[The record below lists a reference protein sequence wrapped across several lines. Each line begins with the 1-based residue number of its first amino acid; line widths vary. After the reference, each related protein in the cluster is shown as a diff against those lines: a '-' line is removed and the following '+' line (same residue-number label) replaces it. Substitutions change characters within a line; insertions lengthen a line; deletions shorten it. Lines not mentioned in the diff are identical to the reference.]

1 MEETLQSKYSPGI
14 SCINMPDSIAEGG
27 REGEERKK
35 KCKEEEGA
43 LCRGAAVQYVTTG
56 ACFDAMVGAVR

>member
-35 KCKEEEGA
+35 RNAKKKKE
-43 LCRGAAVQYVTTG
+43 LCVEAQRFST
-56 ACFDAMVGAVR
+56 